1 MNKFLLLS
9 LFALFIAG
17 CGKNQQPRLGCGTGV
32 CTLEFASVY
41 MQFTDNADKPVNIQ
55 NFSAIN
61 QRTGLKLEVTPGNSM
76 PTGAVGSYIIANDD
90 TRDQL
95 SDEGDNILVSG
106 TYAATGQT
114 KTAVVKISG
123 GCNCHVKK
131 ESGSL
136 TIKFD

>member
-1 MNKFLLLS
+1 MNKLILLS
-9 LFALFIAG
+9 LFGLLIAG
-17 CGKNQQPRLGCGTGV
+17 CGKNPQPRLGCGTGI
-32 CTLEFASVY
+32 CTMEFASVN
-41 MQFTDNADKPVNIQ
+41 MQFTDNADNPVNVQ

-61 QRTGLKLEVTPGNSM
+61 QRTGLKLEVNPANSIPPG
-76 PTGAVGSYIIANDD
+76 TVGSYVIANDN

-106 TYAATGQT
+106 TYNGQT

-131 ESGSL
+131 ESGPSV
-136 TIKFD
+136 IKFD

>member
-1 MNKFLLLS
+1 MKNFLLFS
-9 LFALFIAG
+9 LLTLFIAG
-17 CGKNQQPRLGCGTGV
+17 CGKNQQPRLGCGTGL

-41 MQFTDNADKPVNIQ
+41 IQFTNNADKLVTVQ

-61 QRTGLKLEVTPGNSM
+61 QRTGLKLEVTPGNM
-76 PTGAVGSYIIANDD
+76 PGGAVGSYIIANDN

-95 SDEGDNILVSG
+95 SDEGDNISVSG
-106 TYAATGQT
+106 TYNGQT

-131 ESGSL
+131 ESGPS

>member
-1 MNKFLLLS
+1 M
-9 LFALFIAG
+9 
-17 CGKNQQPRLGCGTGV
+17 
-32 CTLEFASVY
+32 EFASVNI
-41 MQFTDNADKPVNIQ
+41 QFTDNADKPVNVQ
-55 NFSAIN
+55 NFSAVN

-76 PTGAVGSYIIANDD
+76 PTGALGSYIIANDN

-95 SDEGDNILVSG
+95 SNDGDDILISG
-106 TYAATGQT
+106 TNPVTNQT

-131 ESGSL
+131 ESGPS

>member
-1 MNKFLLLS
+1 MKNFFLFSLL
-9 LFALFIAG
+9 ALFIAG

-32 CTLEFASVY
+32 CTLEFASVNIL
-41 MQFTDNADKPVNIQ
+41 FTDNADKPVSVQ

-61 QRTGLKLEVTPGNSM
+61 QRTGLKLEVNPANSM
-76 PTGAVGSYIIANDD
+76 PGGAIGSYVIANDN

-106 TYAATGQT
+106 TYAGQT

-123 GCNCHVKK
+123 GCNCHVKR
-131 ESGSL
+131 ESGPS

>member
-1 MNKFLLLS
+1 
-9 LFALFIAG
+9 
-17 CGKNQQPRLGCGTGV
+17 
-32 CTLEFASVY
+32 LEFASVNIL
-41 MQFTDNADKPVNIQ
+41 FTDNTDKPVNVQ

-61 QRTGLKLEVTPGNSM
+61 QRTGLKLEVNPTNSM
-76 PTGAVGSYIIANDD
+76 PPGTVGSYVIANDN

-95 SDEGDNILVSG
+95 SDTGDNILVSG
-106 TYAATGQT
+106 TYAGQT

-131 ESGSL
+131 ESGPS

>member
-1 MNKFLLLS
+1 MKNFLLFS
-9 LFALFIAG
+9 LLALFIAG

-32 CTLEFASVY
+32 CTLEFASVNIL
-41 MQFTDNADKPVNIQ
+41 FTDNADKPVNVQ
-55 NFSAIN
+55 NFSATN
-61 QRTGLKLEVTPGNSM
+61 QRTGLKLEVNPANSM
-76 PTGAVGSYIIANDD
+76 PGTVGNYIIANDN

-106 TYAATGQT
+106 TYNGQT

-123 GCNCHVKK
+123 GCNCHVRK
-131 ESGSL
+131 ESGPS

>member
-9 LFALFIAG
+9 LFGLLIVG
-17 CGKNQQPRLGCGTGV
+17 CGKNQQPRLSCNGTGV
-32 CTLEFASVY
+32 CTLEFASVNIL
-41 MQFTDNADKPVNIQ
+41 FTDNADKPVNVQ
-55 NFSAIN
+55 NFSAVN
-61 QRTGLKLEVTPGNSM
+61 QRTGLKLDVTPGSSM
-76 PTGAVGSYIIANDD
+76 SVGSYTIANDN

-106 TYAATGQT
+106 TYAGQT
-114 KTAVVKISG
+114 KTALLKISG

-131 ESGSL
+131 ESGPS

>member
-1 MNKFLLLS
+1 MNKFLLIS
-9 LFALFIAG
+9 LFGLLIAG
-17 CGKNQQPRLGCGTGV
+17 CGKNQQPRLSCNGTGL
-32 CTLEFASVY
+32 CTLEFASIY
-41 MQFTDNADKPVNIQ
+41 MQFTDNTDKPVNVH
-55 NFSAIN
+55 NFSAVN
-61 QRTGLKLEVTPGNSM
+61 QRTGLKLEVTQGNSM
-76 PTGAVGSYIIANDD
+76 SVGSYVIANDN

-106 TYAATGQT
+106 TYAGQT